1 MNFWSCKFKYRRDN
15 MVIFKKEYLNILI
28 VIVVILLV
36 YLIFIGNISGNKPGD
51 SELSSDEINQEL
63 GKEVEVMPNYEKG
76 KFKQIYLAGGCFWGV
91 EAYFDK
97 ILGVEFTEVGYANG
111 ETEETSYQNID
122 STGHTETV
130 RLVYDPDVVELDDIL
145 DYYFRIIDPTILN
158 RQGNDIGT
166 QYRTGIF
173 YEDDEDQKII
183 ENYIEKISS
192 NYDSEIVTEVEPLKN
207 FVIGEEYHQDYLDKN
222 PNGYCHI
229 NLSDIPNRKPEIN
242 PNDYKKPS
250 DDEIKEMLSDEQYE
264 ITQDKGT
271 EPPFKNEYNDNKEKG
286 IYVDIVT
293 GQPLFSSKDKYNSG
307 SGWPSF
313 TKPID
318 KGLLRHIEDS
328 SLGMKRVEVLS
339 ISGNT
344 HLGHV
349 FDDGPEKEGGLRYCM
364 NSGSLKFIPLNEM
377 DEEGYGELKVYVE

>member
-1 MNFWSCKFKYRRDN
+1 MKFWSCKFKYRRDN

-63 GKEVEVMPNYEKG
+63 GKEVDVMPNYEKG
-76 KFKQIYLAGGCFWGV
+76 KFKEIYLAGGCFWGV

-97 ILGVEFTEVGYANG
+97 IIGVEFTEVGYANG
-111 ETEETSYQNID
+111 KTEETSYQEID

-130 RLVYDPDVVELDDIL
+130 RVVYNPDVVELDNIL
-145 DYYFRIIDPTILN
+145 EYYFRIIDPTILN

-166 QYRTGIF
+166 QYRTGIY
-173 YEDDEDQKII
+173 YEDEEDREVI
-183 ENYIEKISS
+183 ENHIEKISP
-192 NYDSEIVTEVEPLKN
+192 NYDSDIVTEVEPLEN
-207 FVIGEEYHQDYLDKN
+207 FVIGEEYHQDYLEKN

-229 NLSDIPNRKPEIN
+229 NLSDIPNRKPEIDQKN
-242 PNDYKKPS
+242 YEKPS
-250 DDEIKEMLSDEQYE
+250 DEEIKEMLTDEQYE
-264 ITQDKGT
+264 ITQGKGT
-271 EPPFKNEYNDNKEKG
+271 EPPFNNEYNDNKEKG

-293 GQPLFSSKDKYNSG
+293 GQPLFSSRDKYNSG

-318 KGLLRHIEDS
+318 KELLRYVEDKS
-328 SLGMKRVEVLS
+328 QGMKRVEVLS
-339 ISGNT
+339 ISGDTN
-344 HLGHV
+344 LGHV
-349 FDDGPEKEGGLRYCM
+349 FDDGPEEEGGLRYCM
-364 NSGSLKFIPLNEM
+364 NSGSLKSIHLEDM